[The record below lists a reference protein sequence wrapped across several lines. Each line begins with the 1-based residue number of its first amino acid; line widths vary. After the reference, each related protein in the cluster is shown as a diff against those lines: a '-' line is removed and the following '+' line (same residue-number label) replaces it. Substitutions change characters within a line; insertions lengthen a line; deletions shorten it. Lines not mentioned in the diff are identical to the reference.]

1 MNPIQSIKYMNP
13 IQSIKYM
20 NTIQI
25 KYMNPNQTYES
36 NPNQIYESKSNE
48 SITESF
54 NSFYISHLLLCISFY
69 YYLFI
74 FMIHPNVARHIIT
87 LHYTYEWICITLLW
101 LCVPCAFWFVV
112 CVSVCFRWVH
122 ICMRKSN
129 PTKNP
134 GSVIDKKCAA
144 TWTHHPNSNFFFAK
158 CAELNGQS

>member
-1 MNPIQSIKYMNP
+1 MNPLKCMNPIN
-13 IQSIKYM
+13 
-20 NTIQI
+20 QI
-25 KYMNPNQTYES
+25 YES

-74 FMIHPNVARHIIT
+74 FMIHQNVAFHIIT
-87 LHYTYEWICITLLW
+87 NTYECILY
-101 LCVPCAFWFVV
+101 CFVVV
-112 CVSVCFRWVH
+112 CVYLMPSVLLCVCLLQLGIH

-134 GSVIDKKCAA
+134 GRVVHIKICCD
-144 TWTHHPNSNFFFAK
+144 
-158 CAELNGQS
+158 